1 MLEPAF
7 KKWVSEVDTV
17 ILVCWDLGHIW
28 DADLYDNIEKRPHG
42 AHLLVGSCDRG
53 CGVVR
58 ARYLNASWRPDAA
71 KNSYKYPRNYSPK
84 GLIDSPF
91 FMSWE
96 HRAYIRKEISRRY
109 KAGQKGA
116 PDDASSTVQVRTSR
130 GTTNVIDAQAKFS
143 G

>member
-1 MLEPAF
+1 MLEPEF
-7 KKWVSEVDTV
+7 KKWVRDTDTV

-28 DADLYDNIEKRPHG
+28 DADIYDSIEKRPHG

-58 ARYLNASWRPDAA
+58 ARFLTSSWQPDAA
-71 KNSYKYPRNYSPK
+71 KNSYKYPRGYSPR
-84 GLIDSPF
+84 GLMKDSPF

-96 HRAYIRKEISRRY
+96 HRAAIRREIARRY
-109 KAGQKGA
+109 RAGEE
-116 PDDASSTVQVRTSR
+116 T
-130 GTTNVIDAQAKFS
+130 GTENVTDVKTNVIHASAKFS

>member
-1 MLEPAF
+1 MLEPQF
-7 KKWVSEVDTV
+7 RKWVGEVDTV

-28 DADLYDNIEKRPHG
+28 NADLYDNIEKRPHG

-58 ARYLNASWRPDAA
+58 ARYLTSSWTPDAA

-84 GLIDSPF
+84 GLIESGF
-91 FMSWE
+91 FMSRE
-96 HRAYIRKEISRRY
+96 HRGAIRKEIARRA
-109 KAGQKGA
+109 KE
-116 PDDASSTVQVRTSR
+116 DAKSPTVEVRTSR
-130 GTTNVIDAQAKFS
+130 GTSVIDAKTRFS

>member
-17 ILVCWDLGHIW
+17 VLVCWDLGHIW
-28 DADLYDNIEKRPHG
+28 NSDLYDSIEKRPLG
-42 AHLLVGSCDRG
+42 AHMLVGSCDRG

-58 ARYLNASWRPDAA
+58 ARYLSSSWRPDSA

-96 HRAYIRKEISRRY
+96 HRAAIRKEIARRFRTEA
-109 KAGQKGA
+109 KTE
-116 PDDASSTVQVRTSR
+116 TVDVRTSR
-130 GTTNVIDAQAKFS
+130 GTTSVIQAHTRFS